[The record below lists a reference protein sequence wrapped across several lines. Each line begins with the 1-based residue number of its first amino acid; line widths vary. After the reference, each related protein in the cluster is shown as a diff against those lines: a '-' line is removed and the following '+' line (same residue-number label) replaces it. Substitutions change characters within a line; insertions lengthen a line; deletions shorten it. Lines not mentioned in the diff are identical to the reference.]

1 MKLRTKYQLLRSN
14 EKETNYDAKILE
26 IEGTQITTADYND
39 FMSEILD
46 PKIKQ
51 KKLVN
56 KYDISNLLKTSD
68 LNTKQ
73 ATFSVKA

>member
-1 MKLRTKYQLLRSN
+1 
-14 EKETNYDAKILE
+14 
-26 IEGTQITTADYND
+26 
-39 FMSEILD
+39 MSEILD

-68 LNTKQ
+68 LNTKR

>member
-56 KYDISNLLKTSD
+56 KSDISNLLKTSD